1 MKIEDLR
8 VEEQGTRT
16 RVMAT
21 VSWEDCDR
29 GRQEIYFETEK
40 PFAEGLSCNP
50 HAFLI
55 AAVIPALWC
64 GEQRVYLEGEVS
76 PELQD
81 GLNAIMSLFKHWYGL
96 ARDVVRIEAKT
107 ISTRPSL
114 RTAERAGAFF
124 TGGIDSLATLR
135 TNRLAFPPSHP
146 GSIKDGIIV
155 YGLEMDRP
163 EAFDHVW
170 NCVAKVAEDAKIT
183 LIPVYTNIR
192 YLHDDWTFWYDAY
205 MGAAL
210 AAVAHALIKR
220 LTIVSIAS
228 DYDIPNLRPHGSH
241 PLVEPNF
248 SSYDLRIKYDGIT
261 LSRLAK
267 TRLVADWQVALQNI
281 RVCNKTEYYRP
292 GMLNC
297 GQCEKCIRTM
307 LALLASDA
315 LKKTG
320 AFPQT
325 DVSEGLVRANVRL
338 NDRIAPFYEELIVPL
353 EEKGRDDLAR
363 AIKRKLAFRRGEIGW
378 KDRLRRFDRRYMDAT
393 LARFARV
400 IHARLS

>member
-1 MKIEDLR
+1 
-8 VEEQGTRT
+8 
-16 RVMAT
+16 
-21 VSWEDCDR
+21 
-29 GRQEIYFETEK
+29 
-40 PFAEGLSCNP
+40 
-50 HAFLI
+50 
-55 AAVIPALWC
+55 
-64 GEQRVYLEGEVS
+64 
-76 PELQD
+76 
-81 GLNAIMSLFKHWYGL
+81 
-96 ARDVVRIEAKT
+96 
-107 ISTRPSL
+107 
-114 RTAERAGAFF
+114 
-124 TGGIDSLATLR
+124 
-135 TNRLAFPPSHP
+135 
-146 GSIKDGIIV
+146 
-155 YGLEMDRP
+155 
-163 EAFDHVW
+163 
-170 NCVAKVAEDAKIT
+170 
-183 LIPVYTNIR
+183 
-192 YLHDDWTFWYDAY
+192 
-205 MGAAL
+205 
-210 AAVAHALIKR
+210 
-220 LTIVSIAS
+220 
-228 DYDIPNLRPHGSH
+228 
-241 PLVEPNF
+241 
-248 SSYDLRIKYDGIT
+248 
-261 LSRLAK
+261 
-267 TRLVADWQVALQNI
+267 VADWQVALQNI